1 MRRLQVDQAVGI
13 AIRKNLGPAL
23 SDTCQI
29 SSVKL
34 YLIASKTGARL
45 SIGSTQVAF
54 LLL

>member
-29 SSVKL
+29 SSD
-34 YLIASKTGARL
+34 TDCQTL
-45 SIGSTQVAF
+45 SDSFENWCQTKHR
-54 LLL
+54 